1 MQQVQNFIL
10 SQSILLACV
19 IGLFRWNNMGTTFRP
34 FLIYCFLDCLT
45 EITVFVLIVKR
56 INPCFIIN
64 IYLLLSSLLLLWQF
78 GNWFIFSKKSKI
90 LQGLAIIFLIVWG
103 VDYFILHQLSDN
115 SGFFRIVYSFIL
127 VMLSITCLNKLI
139 TLVDGNILKD
149 SRFLICVA
157 LIVFFTFN
165 IFIEIIYFNSSSSI
179 IFKENVFDIKRI
191 INVFANLVFALAVLW
206 IPKKKNFMMPY

>member
-1 MQQVQNFIL
+1 M
-10 SQSILLACV
+10 SA
-19 IGLFRWNNMGTTFRP
+19 
-34 FLIYCFLDCLT
+34 
-45 EITVFVLIVKR
+45 
-56 INPCFIIN
+56 
-64 IYLLLSSLLLLWQF
+64 LLLLWQF
-78 GNWFIFSKKSKI
+78 GNWFIVSKKSKI
-90 LQGLAIIFLIVWG
+90 LQGLAIILLIVWG

-179 IFKENVFDIKRI
+179 IFKENVFDIKRV

-206 IPKKKNFMMPY
+206 IPKKKNFIMPY

>member
-1 MQQVQNFIL
+1 MHQVQNFIL

-19 IGLFRWNNMGTTFRP
+19 IGLFRWSSIGATFRP
-34 FLIYCFLDCLT
+34 FLFYCFLDSLT
-45 EITVFVLIVKR
+45 EITVFVLILKH
-56 INPCFIIN
+56 INPCFVIN
-64 IYLLLSSLLLLWQF
+64 VYLLLSSLLLLWQF
-78 GNWFIFSKKSKI
+78 GNWLIFSKKSRI
-90 LQGLAIIFLIVWG
+90 LQVLAFVIIATWA

-127 VMLSITCLNKLI
+127 VMLSITGLNKLI
-139 TLVDGNILKD
+139 TLVEGNILKD

-206 IPKKKNFMMPY
+206 IPKKKNFIMPY